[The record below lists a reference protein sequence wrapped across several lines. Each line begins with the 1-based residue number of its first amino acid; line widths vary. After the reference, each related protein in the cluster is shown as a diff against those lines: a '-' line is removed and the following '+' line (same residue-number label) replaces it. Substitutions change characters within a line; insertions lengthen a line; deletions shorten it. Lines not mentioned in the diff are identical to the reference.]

1 MARYSGTSIRK
12 RKPAAPGTT
21 CATGE
26 CLLQATYEAKSWYNH
41 YQENVFTLSKRL
53 KGVQTISIVVYPE
66 IKMSLQ
72 GFYFTKVEKAYAKLL
87 GSDCTNVTGDMFTI
101 DGDAIREI
109 GNNVTVEYTNMT
121 FTEDGFHQITIC
133 GRSHIE
139 MNTIHVRFVPAD
151 GSDNVINQIVDFPYS
166 DESQVQTF
174 ELEPVSGDYNL
185 NLIFL
190 PGCKFDLE
198 WLQFE

>member
-1 MARYSGTSIRK
+1 
-12 RKPAAPGTT
+12 
-21 CATGE
+21 
-26 CLLQATYEAKSWYNH
+26 
-41 YQENVFTLSKRL
+41 
-53 KGVQTISIVVYPE
+53 
-66 IKMSLQ
+66 MSLQ

-87 GSDCTNVTGDMFTI
+87 ASDCSNVTGDMFTI

-109 GNNVTVEYTNMT
+109 GNNVTVEYTNMH
-121 FTEDGFHQITIC
+121 FSKDGFHRITIC

-139 MNTIHVRFVPAD
+139 MNTIHVRFAPAD

>member
-1 MARYSGTSIRK
+1 
-12 RKPAAPGTT
+12 
-21 CATGE
+21 
-26 CLLQATYEAKSWYNH
+26 
-41 YQENVFTLSKRL
+41 
-53 KGVQTISIVVYPE
+53 
-66 IKMSLQ
+66 
-72 GFYFTKVEKAYAKLL
+72 
-87 GSDCTNVTGDMFTI
+87 MFTI

-190 PGCKFDLE
+190 RSGMVTV
-198 WLQFE
+198 